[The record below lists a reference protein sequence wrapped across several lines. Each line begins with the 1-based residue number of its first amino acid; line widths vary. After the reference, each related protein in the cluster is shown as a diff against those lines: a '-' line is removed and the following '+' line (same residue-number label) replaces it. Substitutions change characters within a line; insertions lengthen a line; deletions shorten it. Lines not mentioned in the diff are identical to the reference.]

1 MTARIPDLPGLDPAW
16 SRLVD
21 VGHVAMHV
29 LERPAHGDPAVTLLA
44 VHGNPTWSYLWRRLL
59 AEAPADW
66 RVIAVD
72 QIGMGYSDRPPGV
85 RRLADRVADLGRL
98 TEAMEV
104 TGPVVTVAHDWGG
117 PVSLGWAL
125 AHRDMLAGVVLAN
138 TAVHQPEGSP
148 APTLIRLARSR
159 PLLDAV
165 TRRTTT
171 FLRGTTAMSR
181 GMDTDTA
188 RAFRAPYPDAA
199 SRRAIRDF
207 VADIPLSPE
216 HPSAETLDAIADGV
230 CSLGVPV
237 LLAWGSDDPVF
248 SDRYLRDLRARMPH
262 ADVHRYEKARHLVTE
277 DAPGWAIDVI
287 AWIADRVL
295 TPERVPVPV
304 APTVVPMG
312 QALDDRL
319 QDLHVAVADLRSDR
333 RVSWAMLATR
343 TREIAAGLV
352 AMGVR
357 PGDRVALLVTPS
369 ADLIACVYA
378 AWRIGAVVVV
388 ADSGLGVRGMRRA
401 LRSAEATH
409 VIGIPAGL
417 GLARTLTL
425 PGVTIL
431 VGRTGPATRVLGAD
445 ASLSEVARRG
455 RDYLA
460 SSDLPTV
467 PPADADALVAFTS
480 GATGPAKGVVYT
492 HARLAHLRDALRAAY
507 SISDS
512 DALVAAFAPWSVLGP
527 ALGIP
532 SAIPDMDLT
541 DASTLT
547 ARALADATAAV
558 GGTLAWASPTALR
571 AVVDSGD
578 HLDEP
583 RRAALAG
590 LRFLLVAGAPVP
602 VDLLERAAS
611 LLPAATL
618 ATPYGMTEALPLT
631 EVTLDELRAAS
642 GRGVLVGRPL
652 AGVDIAIA
660 PLDAAGVPA
669 TQLIHH
675 PHPAEWSV
683 VGSSQG
689 EDDPTTDHS
698 AGGVGVTGEIV
709 VRCDWMRDRYDR
721 RWATQHRAD
730 SPRGWHR
737 TGDVGH
743 LDEQGRLWVEGRLAH
758 VLVTADG
765 PVTPVAAELVAQ
777 RTARVPLAALVG
789 VGPAGAQVPV
799 IVLLAPGPSLGLA
812 DVDTTTRV
820 RDAVR
825 ESTGLELATVLT
837 MRSLPVDVRHRSKVD
852 RTRIAREA
860 GLYLAG
866 ERGDG

>member
-1 MTARIPDLPGLDPAW
+1 MSARTPDLPGLDPAW
-16 SRLVD
+16 SRTVD
-21 VGHVAMHV
+21 IGGVRMHV
-29 LERPAHGDPAVTLLA
+29 LERPARSVPSVTLLA

-59 AEAPADW
+59 AEAPEDW

-72 QIGMGYSDRPPGV
+72 QIGMGYSDRPEGP

-98 TEAMEV
+98 TDALGV

-125 AHRDMLAGVVLAN
+125 AHRDVLAGVVLAN
-138 TAVHQPEGSP
+138 TAVHQPERAP

-165 TRRTTT
+165 TRRTPT
-171 FLRGTTAMSR
+171 FLRGTTLMSR
-181 GMDTDTA
+181 DMPADVA

-199 SRRAIRDF
+199 SREAIGDF
-207 VADIPLSPE
+207 VADIPLSPD
-216 HPSAETLDAIADGV
+216 HPSAATLDDIAEGIR
-230 CSLGVPV
+230 SLDVPV

-277 DAPGWAIDVI
+277 DAPGWFPDVFAWIGHRVLEGGTAAPAPDAAAVTSTDVI
-287 AWIADRVL
+287 
-295 TPERVPVPV
+295 
-304 APTVVPMG
+304 PMG
-312 QALDDRL
+312 QALEDRAG
-319 QDLHVAVADLRSDR
+319 DPGVAVADLRSDR

-352 AMGVR
+352 DMGVR

-401 LRSAEATH
+401 LRSAEASH

-417 GLARTLTL
+417 GLARTLDL
-425 PGVTIL
+425 PGVRIL

-445 ASLSEVARRG
+445 ASLAEVARRG
-455 RDYLA
+455 RAFLA
-460 SSDLPTV
+460 SADLPAV
-467 PPADADALVAFTS
+467 PAPGADALVAFTS

-492 HARLAHLRDALRAAY
+492 HARLAHLRDALRRAY
-507 SISDS
+507 SIGPD

-527 ALGIP
+527 ALGIA

-541 DASTLT
+541 DASTLS
-547 ARALADATAAV
+547 AQALADATAAV
-558 GGTLAWASPTALR
+558 GGTLAWASPTAVR

-578 HLDEP
+578 ILDAHE
-583 RRAALAG
+583 RAALAH
-590 LRFLLVAGAPVP
+590 LRLLLVAGAPVP
-602 VDLLERAAS
+602 VELLERASA

-642 GRGVLVGRPL
+642 GRGVLVGRAL
-652 AGVDIAIA
+652 EGVDIAIA
-660 PLDAAGVPA
+660 PLDGAGVPE
-669 TQLIHH
+669 
-675 PHPAEWSV
+675 AEI
-683 VGSSQG
+683 GR
-689 EDDPTTDHS
+689 DPGT
-698 AGGVGVTGEIV
+698 TGEIV
-709 VRCDWMRDRYDR
+709 VRCAWMRDRYDR

-743 LDEQGRLWVEGRLAH
+743 FDEQGRLWVEGRLAH

-777 RTARVPLAALVG
+777 PAARVPLAALVG

-799 IVLLAPGPSLGLA
+799 IVLLAPGPALGLA
-812 DVDTTTRV
+812 DADLTSRV
-820 RDAVR
+820 REAVR
-825 ESTGLELATVLT
+825 EATGLELAAVLT

-852 RTRIAREA
+852 RIRIGREA
-860 GLYLAG
+860 AVYLAG

>member
-1 MTARIPDLPGLDPAW
+1 MSARTPDLPGLDPAW
-16 SRLVD
+16 SRTVD
-21 VGHVAMHV
+21 IGGVSMHV
-29 LERPAHGDPAVTLLA
+29 LERPARGIPRVTLLA

-59 AEAPADW
+59 AEAPEDW
-66 RVIAVD
+66 RIIAVD
-72 QIGMGYSDRPPGV
+72 QIGMGYSDRPRGM

-98 TEAMEV
+98 TDAMGV

-125 AHRDMLAGVVLAN
+125 AHRDVLAGVVLAN
-138 TAVHQPEGSP
+138 TAVHQPERAP

-159 PLLDAV
+159 LLLDAV
-165 TRRTTT
+165 TRRTPT
-171 FLRGTTAMSR
+171 FLRGTTVMSR
-181 GMDTDTA
+181 DMPAEVA

-199 SRRAIRDF
+199 SRAAIGDF

-216 HPSAETLDAIADGV
+216 HPSAATLDAIAEGIR
-230 CSLGVPV
+230 SLDVPV

-277 DAPGWAIDVI
+277 DAPAWFPDVF
-287 AWIADRVL
+287 AWIGNRVL
-295 TPERVPVPV
+295 DVDTSAQEPDSAAVI
-304 APTVVPMG
+304 PMG
-312 QALDDRL
+312 QALEDRAGGPG
-319 QDLHVAVADLRSDR
+319 VALADLRSDR

-352 AMGVR
+352 DMGVR
-357 PGDRVALLVTPS
+357 PGDRIALLVTPG

-409 VIGIPAGL
+409 VVGIPAGL
-417 GLARTLTL
+417 GLARTLDL
-425 PGVTIL
+425 PGVRIL

-445 ASLSEVARRG
+445 ASLAEVARRG
-455 RDYLA
+455 RAYLA
-460 SSDLPTV
+460 SADLPAV
-467 PPADADALVAFTS
+467 PSGDADALVAFTS

-492 HARLAHLRDALRAAY
+492 QARLAHLRDALRRAY
-507 SISDS
+507 SIGPD

-541 DASTLT
+541 DASTLS

-558 GGTLAWASPTALR
+558 GGTLAWASPTAVR

-578 HLDEP
+578 VLDTHQ
-583 RRAALAG
+583 RAALG
-590 LRFLLVAGAPVP
+590 HLRLLLVAGAPVP
-602 VDLLERAAS
+602 VELLERASA
-611 LLPAATL
+611 LLPSATL

-642 GRGVLVGRPL
+642 GRGVLVGRAL
-652 AGVDIAIA
+652 EGVDIAIA
-660 PLDAAGVPA
+660 PLDSAGVPA
-669 TQLIHH
+669 ADIGRNPGT
-675 PHPAEWSV
+675 
-683 VGSSQG
+683 
-689 EDDPTTDHS
+689 
-698 AGGVGVTGEIV
+698 TGEIV
-709 VRCDWMRDRYDR
+709 VRCAWMRDRYDR

-743 LDEQGRLWVEGRLAH
+743 FDEQGRLWVEGRLAH

-777 RTARVPLAALVG
+777 RAARVPLAALVG
-789 VGPAGAQVPV
+789 VGPSGAQVPV
-799 IVLLAPGPSLGLA
+799 AVLLAPGPTLGLA
-812 DVDTTTRV
+812 DADLTSRV
-820 RDAVR
+820 RGAVR
-825 ESTGLELATVLT
+825 EATGLDLAAVLT

-852 RTRIAREA
+852 RIRIAREA
-860 GLYLAG
+860 AAYLAG

>member
-1 MTARIPDLPGLDPAW
+1 MSARTPDLPGLDPAW
-16 SRLVD
+16 SRTVD
-21 VGHVAMHV
+21 IGGVSMHV
-29 LERPAHGDPAVTLLA
+29 LERPARGIPRVTLLA

-59 AEAPADW
+59 AEAPEDW
-66 RVIAVD
+66 RIIAVD
-72 QIGMGYSDRPPGV
+72 QIGMGYSDRPRGM
-85 RRLADRVADLGRL
+85 RRLADRVAYLGRL
-98 TEAMEV
+98 TDAMGV

-125 AHRDMLAGVVLAN
+125 AHRDVLAGVVLAN
-138 TAVHQPEGSP
+138 TAVHQPERAP

-165 TRRTTT
+165 TRRTPT
-171 FLRGTTAMSR
+171 FLRGTTVMSR
-181 GMDTDTA
+181 DMPAEVA

-199 SRRAIRDF
+199 SRAAIGDF

-216 HPSAETLDAIADGV
+216 HPSAATLDAIAEGIR
-230 CSLGVPV
+230 SLDVPV

-277 DAPGWAIDVI
+277 DAPAWFPDVF
-287 AWIADRVL
+287 AWIGNRVL
-295 TPERVPVPV
+295 DVDTSAQEPDSAAVI
-304 APTVVPMG
+304 PMG
-312 QALDDRL
+312 QALEDRAGGPG
-319 QDLHVAVADLRSDR
+319 VALADLRSDR

-352 AMGVR
+352 DMGVR
-357 PGDRVALLVTPS
+357 PGDRIALLVTPG

-409 VIGIPAGL
+409 VVGIPAGL
-417 GLARTLTL
+417 GLARTLDL
-425 PGVTIL
+425 PGVRIL

-445 ASLSEVARRG
+445 ASLAEVARRG
-455 RDYLA
+455 RAYLA
-460 SSDLPTV
+460 SADLPAV
-467 PPADADALVAFTS
+467 PSGDADALVAFTS

-492 HARLAHLRDALRAAY
+492 QARLAHLRDALRRAY
-507 SISDS
+507 SIGPD

-541 DASTLT
+541 DASTLS

-558 GGTLAWASPTALR
+558 GGTLAWASPTAVR

-578 HLDEP
+578 VLDTHQRTALGHL
-583 RRAALAG
+583 RL
-590 LRFLLVAGAPVP
+590 LLVAGAPVP
-602 VDLLERAAS
+602 VELLERASA
-611 LLPAATL
+611 LLPSATL

-642 GRGVLVGRPL
+642 GRGVLVGRAL
-652 AGVDIAIA
+652 EGVDIAIA
-660 PLDAAGVPA
+660 PLDSAGVPA
-669 TQLIHH
+669 ADIGRNPGT
-675 PHPAEWSV
+675 
-683 VGSSQG
+683 
-689 EDDPTTDHS
+689 
-698 AGGVGVTGEIV
+698 TGEIV
-709 VRCDWMRDRYDR
+709 VRCAWMRDRYDR

-743 LDEQGRLWVEGRLAH
+743 FDEQGRLWVEGRLAH

-777 RTARVPLAALVG
+777 RAARVPLAALVG
-789 VGPAGAQVPV
+789 VGPSGAQVPV
-799 IVLLAPGPSLGLA
+799 AVLLAPGPTLGLA
-812 DVDTTTRV
+812 DADLTSRV
-820 RDAVR
+820 RGAVR
-825 ESTGLELATVLT
+825 EATGLDLAAVLT

-852 RTRIAREA
+852 RIRIAREA
-860 GLYLAG
+860 AAYLAG

>member
-1 MTARIPDLPGLDPAW
+1 MSARTPDLPGLDPAW
-16 SRLVD
+16 SRTVD
-21 VGHVAMHV
+21 IGGVSMHV
-29 LERPAHGDPAVTLLA
+29 LERPARGIPRVTLLA

-59 AEAPADW
+59 AEAPEDW

-72 QIGMGYSDRPPGV
+72 QIGMGYSDRPHGM
-85 RRLADRVADLGRL
+85 RRLGDRVADLGRL
-98 TEAMEV
+98 TDAMGV

-125 AHRDMLAGVVLAN
+125 AHRDVLAGVVLAN
-138 TAVHQPEGSP
+138 TAVHQPERAP

-159 PLLDAV
+159 LLLDAV
-165 TRRTTT
+165 TRRTPT
-171 FLRGTTAMSR
+171 FLRGTTVMSR
-181 GMDTDTA
+181 DMPAEVA

-199 SRRAIRDF
+199 SRAAIGDF

-216 HPSAETLDAIADGV
+216 HPSAATLDAIAEGIR
-230 CSLGVPV
+230 SLDVPV

-277 DAPGWAIDVI
+277 DAPAWFPDVF
-287 AWIADRVL
+287 AWIGNRVL
-295 TPERVPVPV
+295 DVDTSAQEPDSAAVI
-304 APTVVPMG
+304 PMG
-312 QALDDRL
+312 QALEDRAGGPG
-319 QDLHVAVADLRSDR
+319 VALADLRSDR

-352 AMGVR
+352 DMGVR
-357 PGDRVALLVTPS
+357 PGDRIALLVTPG

-409 VIGIPAGL
+409 VVGIPAGL
-417 GLARTLTL
+417 GLARTLDL
-425 PGVTIL
+425 PGVRIL

-445 ASLSEVARRG
+445 ASLAEVARRG
-455 RDYLA
+455 RAYLA
-460 SSDLPTV
+460 SADLPAV
-467 PPADADALVAFTS
+467 PSGDADALVAFTS

-492 HARLAHLRDALRAAY
+492 QARLAHLRDALRRAY
-507 SISDS
+507 SIGPD

-541 DASTLT
+541 DASTLS

-558 GGTLAWASPTALR
+558 GGTLAWASPTAVR

-578 HLDEP
+578 VLDTHQ
-583 RRAALAG
+583 RAALG
-590 LRFLLVAGAPVP
+590 HLRLLLVAGAPVP
-602 VDLLERAAS
+602 VELLERASA
-611 LLPAATL
+611 LLPSATL

-642 GRGVLVGRPL
+642 GRGVLVGRAL
-652 AGVDIAIA
+652 EGVDIAIA
-660 PLDAAGVPA
+660 PLDSAGVPA
-669 TQLIHH
+669 ADIGRNPGT
-675 PHPAEWSV
+675 
-683 VGSSQG
+683 
-689 EDDPTTDHS
+689 
-698 AGGVGVTGEIV
+698 TGEIV
-709 VRCDWMRDRYDR
+709 VRCAWMRDRYDR

-743 LDEQGRLWVEGRLAH
+743 FDEQGRLWVEGRLAH

-765 PVTPVAAELVAQ
+765 PVTPVAAEL
-777 RTARVPLAALVG
+777 ARA
-789 VGPAGAQVPV
+789 
-799 IVLLAPGPSLGLA
+799 
-812 DVDTTTRV
+812 
-820 RDAVR
+820 
-825 ESTGLELATVLT
+825 
-837 MRSLPVDVRHRSKVD
+837 H
-852 RTRIAREA
+852 
-860 GLYLAG
+860 
-866 ERGDG
+866 

>member
-1 MTARIPDLPGLDPAW
+1 MSARTPDLPGLDPAW
-16 SRLVD
+16 SRTVD
-21 VGHVAMHV
+21 IGGVSMHV
-29 LERPAHGDPAVTLLA
+29 LERPARGIPRVTLLA

-59 AEAPADW
+59 AEAPEDW

-72 QIGMGYSDRPPGV
+72 QIGMGYSDRPHGM

-98 TEAMEV
+98 TDAMGV

-125 AHRDMLAGVVLAN
+125 AHRDVLAGVVLAN
-138 TAVHQPEGSP
+138 TAVHQPERAP

-165 TRRTTT
+165 TRRTPT
-171 FLRGTTAMSR
+171 FLRGTTVMSR
-181 GMDTDTA
+181 DMPAEVA

-199 SRRAIRDF
+199 SRAAIGDF

-216 HPSAETLDAIADGV
+216 HPSAATLDAIAEGIR
-230 CSLGVPV
+230 SLDVPV

-277 DAPGWAIDVI
+277 DAPAWFPDVF
-287 AWIADRVL
+287 AWIGNRVL
-295 TPERVPVPV
+295 DVDTSAQEPDSAAVI
-304 APTVVPMG
+304 PMG
-312 QALDDRL
+312 QALDDRAGGPG
-319 QDLHVAVADLRSDR
+319 VALADLRSDR

-352 AMGVR
+352 DMGVR
-357 PGDRVALLVTPS
+357 PGDRIALLVTPG

-409 VIGIPAGL
+409 VVGIPAGL
-417 GLARTLTL
+417 GLARTLDL
-425 PGVTIL
+425 PGVRIL

-445 ASLSEVARRG
+445 ASLAEVARRG
-455 RDYLA
+455 RAYLA
-460 SSDLPTV
+460 SADLPAV
-467 PPADADALVAFTS
+467 PSGDADALVAFTS

-492 HARLAHLRDALRAAY
+492 QARLAHLRDALRRAY
-507 SISDS
+507 SIGPD

-541 DASTLT
+541 DASTLS

-558 GGTLAWASPTALR
+558 GGTLAWASPTAVR

-578 HLDEP
+578 VLDTHQ
-583 RRAALAG
+583 RAALG
-590 LRFLLVAGAPVP
+590 HLRLLLVAGAPVP
-602 VDLLERAAS
+602 VELLERASA
-611 LLPAATL
+611 LLPSATL

-642 GRGVLVGRPL
+642 GRGVLVGRAL
-652 AGVDIAIA
+652 EGVDIAIA
-660 PLDAAGVPA
+660 PLDSAGVPA
-669 TQLIHH
+669 ADIGRNPGT
-675 PHPAEWSV
+675 
-683 VGSSQG
+683 
-689 EDDPTTDHS
+689 
-698 AGGVGVTGEIV
+698 TGEIV
-709 VRCDWMRDRYDR
+709 VRCAWMRDRYDR

-743 LDEQGRLWVEGRLAH
+743 FDEQGRLWVEGRLAH

-777 RTARVPLAALVG
+777 RAARVPLAALVG
-789 VGPAGAQVPV
+789 VGPSGAQVPV
-799 IVLLAPGPSLGLA
+799 AVLLAPGPTLGLA
-812 DVDTTTRV
+812 DADLTSRV
-820 RDAVR
+820 RGAVR
-825 ESTGLELATVLT
+825 EATGLDLAAVLT

-852 RTRIAREA
+852 RIRIAREA
-860 GLYLAG
+860 AAYLAG

>member
-1 MTARIPDLPGLDPAW
+1 MSARTPDLPGLDPAW
-16 SRLVD
+16 SRTVD
-21 VGHVAMHV
+21 IGGVSMHV
-29 LERPAHGDPAVTLLA
+29 LERPARGIPRVTLLA

-59 AEAPADW
+59 AEAPEDW

-72 QIGMGYSDRPPGV
+72 QIGMGYSDRPRGM

-98 TEAMEV
+98 TDAMGV

-125 AHRDMLAGVVLAN
+125 AHRDVLAGVVLAN
-138 TAVHQPEGSP
+138 TAVHQPERAP

-165 TRRTTT
+165 TRRTPT
-171 FLRGTTAMSR
+171 FLRGTTVMSR
-181 GMDTDTA
+181 DMPAEVA

-199 SRRAIRDF
+199 SRAAIGDF

-216 HPSAETLDAIADGV
+216 HPSAATLDAIAEGIR
-230 CSLGVPV
+230 SLDVPV

-277 DAPGWAIDVI
+277 DAPAWFPDVF
-287 AWIADRVL
+287 AWIGNRVL
-295 TPERVPVPV
+295 DVDTSAQEPDSAAVI
-304 APTVVPMG
+304 PMG
-312 QALDDRL
+312 QALEDRAGGPG
-319 QDLHVAVADLRSDR
+319 VALADLRSDR

-352 AMGVR
+352 DMGVR
-357 PGDRVALLVTPS
+357 PGDRIALLVTPG

-409 VIGIPAGL
+409 VVGIPAGL
-417 GLARTLTL
+417 GLARTLDL
-425 PGVTIL
+425 PGVRIL

-445 ASLSEVARRG
+445 ASLAEVARRG
-455 RDYLA
+455 RAYLA
-460 SSDLPTV
+460 SADLPAV
-467 PPADADALVAFTS
+467 PSGDADALVAFTS

-492 HARLAHLRDALRAAY
+492 QARLAHLRDALRRAY
-507 SISDS
+507 SIGPD

-541 DASTLT
+541 DASTLS

-558 GGTLAWASPTALR
+558 GGTLAWASPTAVR

-578 HLDEP
+578 VLDTHQ
-583 RRAALAG
+583 RAALG
-590 LRFLLVAGAPVP
+590 HLRLLLVAGAPVP
-602 VDLLERAAS
+602 VELLERASA
-611 LLPAATL
+611 LLPSATL

-642 GRGVLVGRPL
+642 GRGVLVGRAL
-652 AGVDIAIA
+652 EGVDIAIA
-660 PLDAAGVPA
+660 PLDSAGVPA
-669 TQLIHH
+669 ADIGRNPGT
-675 PHPAEWSV
+675 
-683 VGSSQG
+683 
-689 EDDPTTDHS
+689 
-698 AGGVGVTGEIV
+698 TGEIV
-709 VRCDWMRDRYDR
+709 VRCAWMRDRYDR

-743 LDEQGRLWVEGRLAH
+743 FDEQGRLWVEGRLAH

-777 RTARVPLAALVG
+777 RAARVPLAALVG
-789 VGPAGAQVPV
+789 VGPSGAQVPV
-799 IVLLAPGPSLGLA
+799 VVLLAPGPALGLA
-812 DVDTTTRV
+812 DVELTSRV
-820 RDAVR
+820 RGAVR
-825 ESTGLELATVLT
+825 EATGLDLAAVLT

-852 RTRIAREA
+852 RIRIAREA
-860 GLYLAG
+860 AAYLAG